1 MRNPAERAL
10 RRPHAWSRATRIIR
24 EIASTGNS
32 CGWHP
37 SSSDVDKVTRYLID
51 IDDTRIPE
59 RVEAAM
65 EMIKT
70 TPDGHI
76 NTDVVLG
83 HLRRKFGDG

>member
-24 EIASTGNS
+24 TLADTGND

-37 SSSDVDKVTRYLID
+37 NSSDVDKVTAYLID
-51 IDDTRIPE
+51 IDDSQIPQ

-65 EMIKT
+65 EIMRT
-70 TPDGHI
+70 TPDGRVT
-76 NTDVVLG
+76 TDVVLD